1 MIFACFTV
9 SQGFLSLNRPS
20 KARSPRPIEL
30 HMVAV
35 GDAGG
40 MVAVGDGMVAVGKD
54 GGGQGPG
61 LL

>member
-1 MIFACFTV
+1 
-9 SQGFLSLNRPS
+9 
-20 KARSPRPIEL
+20 
-30 HMVAV
+30 MVAV